1 MPLTITFG
9 SDSHSKTFPGIYET
23 HSLPQSDQSG
33 VFFFMGKYKI
43 FPYFQSV
50 RVLNGSGLALL
61 SFYLLLFIPTNPFQ
75 ESSDHWI
82 ELFDEAKEK
91 RRDEILAIH
100 SVIKSHR
107 MNLNEASTWVIAET
121 ISRESKKHS
130 LDPMLVLALINVES
144 RFHQT
149 AVSTDGA
156 RGLMQ
161 IRPLVANALAEEV
174 ELESWEGEKSLDDPI
189 TNIKLGV
196 FYLGYLKK
204 SFRDLKLTL
213 AAYNSGPTEINRRLE
228 EEEELPVEF
237 AMKVLST
244 YQLYRKQSRRTY

>member
-1 MPLTITFG
+1 
-9 SDSHSKTFPGIYET
+9 
-23 HSLPQSDQSG
+23 
-33 VFFFMGKYKI
+33 MGQYKKCS
-43 FPYFQSV
+43 YFQPV
-50 RVLNGSGLALL
+50 GGLYASGLALL
-61 SFYLLLFIPTNPFQ
+61 SFYLLLSIPTNPFQ
-75 ESSDHWI
+75 ESSDYWI

-91 RRDEILAIH
+91 RRDEIIGIYSL
-100 SVIKSHR
+100 IKSQR
-107 MNLNEASTWVIAET
+107 KNFSEASNWAIAET
-121 ISRESKKHS
+121 ISGESEKHS

-161 IRPLVANALAEEV
+161 ILPLVANALAEEV

-244 YQLYRKQSRRTY
+244 YHLYRKQSRRTY

>member
-1 MPLTITFG
+1 MDL
-9 SDSHSKTFPGIYET
+9 SE
-23 HSLPQSDQSG
+23 
-33 VFFFMGKYKI
+33 
-43 FPYFQSV
+43 
-50 RVLNGSGLALL
+50 GLA
-61 SFYLLLFIPTNPFQ
+61 
-75 ESSDHWI
+75 WG
-82 ELFDEAKEK
+82 
-91 RRDEILAIH
+91 
-100 SVIKSHR
+100 
-107 MNLNEASTWVIAET
+107 IAET
-121 ISRESKKHS
+121 ISGESEKHS

-149 AVSTDGA
+149 AVSTEGA

-174 ELESWEGEKSLDDPI
+174 ELEGWEGEKSLDDPI

-228 EEEELPVEF
+228 EEEELPIEF

-244 YQLYRKQSRRTY
+244 YHLYRKQSRRTY